1 MHKPSFT
8 WVPPLALLV
17 TSGTAAAQ
25 DPAAP
30 AAEPAA
36 AEPAAAE
43 PDTASASAEVSLGG
57 AKADAK
63 ANKKKN
69 KGDASGE
76 PWIKRYRPT
85 AHQMEAGIYGGIML
99 PNADHELWDAAP
111 TTTWQSYKK
120 LAPDLGLRF
129 GYYPLSF
136 LGLEV
141 EGGVMPTKLRDGSS
155 NALLGAFRGYGIVQL
170 PYRIAPFALAGFGV
184 MGTTG
189 SSVGKDQDPA
199 LHFGGG
205 VKFYINRLLALRLDV
220 RDNVTARHQIDNGR
234 THHVEVLLGLSF
246 LLNRKKP
253 AKEKDKDSDGDGFFD
268 SVDKCVNLAGV
279 APDGCPLAGPIDTDG
294 DGFFDPD
301 DSCVNDP
308 GTAPDGCPDSDG
320 DGFKDPADKCPQVAG
335 VAPDGCPPP
344 DKDGD
349 GILDPNDQ
357 CIDIPETKNGYKD
370 SDGCADEVP
379 KAVAKFAGVIK
390 GIYFDVDKD
399 TIKPA
404 SKTTLDAAVKVLK
417 DFDDVHVEISG
428 HTDSDGNREHNVDL
442 SRRRAES
449 VKKYL
454 VDKGIAESRLSTRGA
469 GPDEPIAAN
478 DTKKNKAL
486 NRRIEF
492 KLQGALGK

>member
-1 MHKPSFT
+1 MHKVSTPWLT
-8 WVPPLALLV
+8 ALTLLV
-17 TSGTAAAQ
+17 TSGTAV
-25 DPAAP
+25 

-36 AEPAAAE
+36 AEPAPAEAAPAE
-43 PDTASASAEVSLGG
+43 PASASAEISLGG

-63 ANKKKN
+63 GGKKK
-69 KGDASGE
+69 KDRGDASGE

-85 AHQMEAGIYGGIML
+85 AHQMEAGIYGGILL
-99 PNADHELWDAAP
+99 PNADHELYDP
-111 TTTWQSYKK
+111 STTWQSYKK
-120 LAPDLGLRF
+120 IAPDLGLRF

-141 EGGVMPTKLRDGSS
+141 EGGVMPTKLRDGTS
-155 NALLGAFRGYGIVQL
+155 NALLGAFRGYGVLQL
-170 PYRIAPFALAGFGV
+170 PYRVAPFVLAGFGV

-189 SSVGKDQDPA
+189 SALGKDQDPA

-220 RDNVTARHQIDNGR
+220 RDNVTAQHVIDEGR
-234 THHVEVLLGLSF
+234 THHVEVLLGLSI

-268 SVDKCVNLAGV
+268 KVDKCVNVPGV
-279 APDGCPLAGPIDTDG
+279 APDGCPIAGPIDTDG

-308 GTAPDGCPDSDG
+308 GTGPDGCPDSDG
-320 DGFKDPADKCPQVAG
+320 DGFKDPVDKCPQVAG

-357 CIDIPETKNGYKD
+357 CIDVPETKNGYKD
-370 SDGCADEVP
+370 KDGCADEVP

-404 SKTTLDAAVKVLK
+404 SKPTLDAAVKVLK

-428 HTDSDGNREHNVDL
+428 HTDSDGNRDHNVDL
-442 SRRRAES
+442 SRRRADS

-454 VDKGIAESRLSTRGA
+454 VDKGIAEGRLSTRGA

-478 DTKKNKAL
+478 DTKKNKSL

-492 KLQGALGK
+492 KLQEGALKK